1 MTILNLGSKTTVL
14 GLLRNDVVTAT
25 GTGSAVDLQGYEG
38 DMAVLLDAEAGG
50 ASITYAVKLTESDTS
65 GGTYTDVTG
74 GAFTTTTA
82 NTASLQKIYVNVT
95 SLKRFVKVSITVAGA
110 PAPVLSQCWA
120 SLRRSTANGDHGRSG
135 HLPGRLRRQLHSWR
149 RYC

>member
-1 MTILNLGSKTTVL
+1 MPKRTDINKILIIGSGPIIIGQACEFDYSGTQACKA
-14 GLLRNDVVTAT
+14 LRK
-25 GTGSAVDLQGYEG
+25 LGYEG

-82 NTASLQKIYVNVT
+82 NTASLQKITVNVT
-95 SLKRFVKVSITVAGA
+95 SLKRFVKATATVAGGTGA
-110 PAPVLSQCWA
+110 GAVA
-120 SLRRSTANGDHGRSG
+120 ADA
-135 HLPGRLRRQLHSWR
+135 GRLAGGQRPHL
-149 RYC
+149 